1 MNEKKEIKRES
12 GVRTI
17 RSILIREPDV
27 YFIRSCNT
35 VVQLSK
41 IIAYVSIYRNEKSSK
56 HKSFYSGPFDACVAI
71 NPVKRTI
78 FNCIY
83 TYATIV

>member
-41 IIAYVSIYRNEKSSK
+41 IIGKKMFETQKLLQWAFRCMRSN
-56 HKSFYSGPFDACVAI
+56 
-71 NPVKRTI
+71 
-78 FNCIY
+78 
-83 TYATIV
+83 